1 MPSEVR
7 FAEVRR
13 LLERDGWRLLR
24 IKGSHHSFGK
34 PGFRNIV
41 VPVHHDRVKP
51 FYVKEIR
58 KILEG
63 DQPAI

>member
-13 LLERDGWRLLR
+13 LLEREGWRLLR

-41 VPVHHDRVKP
+41 VPVHHGKVKP